1 MNTDLR
7 CVLAQKHSF
16 PLVKDLSRFLL
27 LGRSARVREVC
38 FLCDLVVFLSVA
50 RSLALARSLSLS
62 LLSLVRALAR
72 SLALALALSLSLS
85 FLSLSVA
92 L

>member
-38 FLCDLVVFLSVA
+38 FQCDLVVFLSVA
-50 RSLALARSLSLS
+50 RSLALALSLSLS
-62 LLSLVRALAR
+62 LLSLVRKMNTDLRCMLAQ
-72 SLALALALSLSLS
+72 
-85 FLSLSVA
+85 
-92 L
+92 